1 MRQRIQ
7 RGKMID
13 FKVSGRFRS
22 GQTLTARTSA
32 SRIQAGRKCIRAIAA
47 ISIALAG
54 MTVAGCATGGAGE
67 VGSVAPPTVSTPTAV
82 SSSSPP
88 SASKVGAVV
97 GVWEGV
103 SRADCSTSA
112 SNRCNAQQKI
122 SLTMIEGDKGLT
134 GFYRC
139 GYETMNCYNMNET
152 GKIVRATLNGGQ
164 MTARVQM
171 PDGTSCIYT
180 GRTADNGIIGGYSC
194 YGGGAMIESGS
205 WRGKRS
211 Y

>member
-1 MRQRIQ
+1 
-7 RGKMID
+7 MID
-13 FKVSGRFRS
+13 CKISGRFQS
-22 GQTLTARTSA
+22 SQTLPARTSA
-32 SRIQAGRKCIRAIAA
+32 SRVQAGQQSVRAAAA
-47 ISIALAG
+47 ISIALAII
-54 MTVAGCATGGAGE
+54 TLAGCATGGPGE
-67 VGSVAPPTVSTPTAV
+67 VGYVAPPTVSAPTAA
-82 SSSSPP
+82 SSPPPP

-97 GVWEGV
+97 GVWEGI

-122 SLTMIEGDKGLT
+122 SLTMLEGDKGLA

-180 GRTADNGIIGGYSC
+180 GRTAGNGVIGGYSC
-194 YGGGAMIESGS
+194 YGGGALIESGS
-205 WRGKRS
+205 WQGKRS